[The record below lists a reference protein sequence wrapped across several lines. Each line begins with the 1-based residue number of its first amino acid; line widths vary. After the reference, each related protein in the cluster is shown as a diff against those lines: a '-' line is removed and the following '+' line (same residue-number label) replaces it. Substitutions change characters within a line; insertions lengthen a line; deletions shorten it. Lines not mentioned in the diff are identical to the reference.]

1 MPVQS
6 RARQNDH
13 FPDRAGHA
21 HRANRIAR
29 TLYVV
34 YPTEV
39 WYCTE
44 APAHTVWAGPDLAR
58 VETEDAVDERGVRD
72 ARNTRGQRR
81 SEARPS
87 EDGPSLVVLS
97 GAPLADRSRCCCRR
111 HDGFRPEGRRWFRP
125 SLSAL
130 IVVMA
135 LVYVGAAAL
144 GRRSASWVVLLAGLP
159 VAFFVPSTLGINPSV
174 ILLLAAAFFLVVGAV
189 RGRSR
194 EAGGL
199 ALQAAGVLVFGAM
212 SLAALS
218 VTPSSA
224 STSWPSPSS
233 ATPPGMP
240 STTCG
245 TGWSRVRTRSSA
257 ASWTSCSAWLSSF
270 WRSRRRAGVHA
281 NLRAYPLPHVRY
293 SAGEDVP
300 LAEKLSTSVSTL
312 RRAMLAPVLPRAG
325 RALSL

>member
-1 MPVQS
+1 MAEVTSSSLVGSTLFSHRSEGRLRPQLTYLRERPTHRPDLANNPAMPVQS

-97 GAPLADRSRCCCRR
+97 GAPLADRS
-111 HDGFRPEGRRWFRP
+111 GV
-125 SLSAL
+125 A
-130 IVVMA
+130 V
-135 LVYVGAAAL
+135 AAMT
-144 GRRSASWVVLLAGLP
+144 
-159 VAFFVPSTLGINPSV
+159 AFD
-174 ILLLAAAFFLVVGAV
+174 
-189 RGRSR
+189 RG
-194 EAGGL
+194 
-199 ALQAAGVLVFGAM
+199 
-212 SLAALS
+212 
-218 VTPSSA
+218 
-224 STSWPSPSS
+224 
-233 ATPPGMP
+233 
-240 STTCG
+240 
-245 TGWSRVRTRSSA
+245 
-257 ASWTSCSAWLSSF
+257 
-270 WRSRRRAGVHA
+270 
-281 NLRAYPLPHVRY
+281 
-293 SAGEDVP
+293 
-300 LAEKLSTSVSTL
+300 
-312 RRAMLAPVLPRAG
+312 
-325 RALSL
+325 